1 MKHFFFTII
10 GLFFFQI
17 LSAQKETTFKT
28 NGPDDY
34 RESFYAFIHAT
45 IFVSYDKKIEDA
57 ALIIKEG
64 KVDFLF
70 IDGWHSINQVLDD
83 WKFTEFLADG
93 GVVGFHDTN
102 CHPGPML
109 FVDNLNPDKYD
120 IEKCCTTWMVD
131 YGISFVSRK

>member
-64 KVDFLF
+64 KVVSVESTSSFQASAQKYKGAIVQDLKGKFIYPSF
-70 IDGWHSINQVLDD
+70 IDL
-83 WKFTEFLADG
+83 FLRI
-93 GVVGFHDTN
+93 T
-102 CHPGPML
+102 
-109 FVDNLNPDKYD
+109 
-120 IEKCCTTWMVD
+120 
-131 YGISFVSRK
+131 S